1 MSRDFGLEEF
11 KASTIGKRVQKIV
24 EDPEQI
30 RDMVAFSKHEF
41 PAVIA
46 IGKELLSLR
55 EPAVKRD
62 NVKQTIGRWVRE
74 VLGQHGWVP
83 LRSGRVSPG
92 NLFSTGMI
100 YTRKR

>member
-11 KASTIGKRVQKIV
+11 KVSTIGKRVQKIV
-24 EDPEQI
+24 EEPEQI
-30 RDMVAFSKHEF
+30 RDMEAFSRHEF

-46 IGKELLSLR
+46 IGRALLSLR
-55 EPAVKRD
+55 EPDLKRD
-62 NVKQTIGRWVRE
+62 HVKQTIGRWVRE
-74 VLGQHGWVP
+74 VLAPRWVP

-100 YTRKR
+100 YTRKK